1 MERFK
6 ACEKEMKTKAFSKE
20 GLSAAAKL
28 DPKEQQKLELC
39 QWTTTMVDELSR
51 QVEQAEAEIETLQL
65 LKKKKD
71 SDREQRLDQL
81 ETLNERRAWHINR
94 LELILR
100 LLENGNLQTEAVA
113 DIKDDIAYFVESNT
127 VSKEEPPSRRRWADL
142 SLGLQEEDFEEDE
155 GIYEDLN
162 LQEEEDMYQV
172 GGDDFQSSHD
182 STSVADDASH
192 ASIPTPAP
200 PKTPAKEK
208 VSKKAPAPVEEE
220 SSPVKK
226 PARKS
231 TLDSTTPRPTNLTTP
246 SRSVSGP
253 QPTPRT
259 APAPMPTIRY
269 AAAAAANLPP
279 TPTLSSAAA
288 PSSAAPSPATTAA
301 AAPPPGLTASPAS
314 TPSSEAPP
322 APAVSSPDAP
332 KAVDASSSLPSPLAP
347 SGPSPSMSSASVP
360 VSL

>member
-127 VSKEEPPSRRRWADL
+127 VRCDRSSCSSAVAELTFRLYNRR
-142 SLGLQEEDFEEDE
+142 
-155 GIYEDLN
+155 
-162 LQEEEDMYQV
+162 
-172 GGDDFQSSHD
+172 
-182 STSVADDASH
+182 
-192 ASIPTPAP
+192 
-200 PKTPAKEK
+200 KTLRRTRA
-208 VSKKAPAPVEEE
+208 
-220 SSPVKK
+220 
-226 PARKS
+226 
-231 TLDSTTPRPTNLTTP
+231 STT
-246 SRSVSGP
+246 S
-253 QPTPRT
+253 
-259 APAPMPTIRY
+259 
-269 AAAAAANLPP
+269 
-279 TPTLSSAAA
+279 
-288 PSSAAPSPATTAA
+288 
-301 AAPPPGLTASPAS
+301 
-314 TPSSEAPP
+314 
-322 APAVSSPDAP
+322 
-332 KAVDASSSLPSPLAP
+332 
-347 SGPSPSMSSASVP
+347 
-360 VSL
+360 